1 VDLYKKGREKE
12 GVYKMSGPKFDFHKY
27 ARDLARYADKIDT
40 REATST
46 HRLGGKRLRDVFV
59 FWRNTYSEGN
69 YYLGLFKDM
78 LMLLALMPLAMAAI
92 GLPTEFSVMLV
103 IAYITICSVL
113 GFVSYRFLAL
123 PRREQEMADLM
134 SMSRF
139 MVWDLLKQ
147 IQEEQIKQRPK
158 KKVGVRKK

>member
-1 VDLYKKGREKE
+1 
-12 GVYKMSGPKFDFHKY
+12 MSRPKFDFHKY
-27 ARDLARYADKIDT
+27 AADLARYSDKIDT

-46 HRLGGKRLRDVFV
+46 HRLGRRKIRDVFV
-59 FWRNTYSEGN
+59 FARNTYGEGN

-103 IAYITICSVL
+103 IAYITACSTI
-113 GFVSYRFLAL
+113 GFISYRFLAL

-158 KKVGVRKK
+158 KKGGKKK